1 MLVDYIVNY
10 VQIYIQN
17 FLKLI
22 NVIFERKN
30 NEITGAREP
39 KIFTQLTPH
48 YKQWEITSA
57 RNIILFRPAVKR
69 GLDFL
74 AIN

>member
-1 MLVDYIVNY
+1 
-10 VQIYIQN
+10 
-17 FLKLI
+17 
-22 NVIFERKN
+22 VIFERKN

-57 RNIILFRPAVKR
+57 RNIILFRLAVKR